1 MLSLLSLLFP
11 GWSIIP
17 QLLGK
22 HRSQRASLSSI
33 TRRRSRE
40 DLAHSQLH
48 HPFQVQVLPELIA
61 ADLITPIPL
70 KTAPNPSSKSYDPN
84 ARCAYHMG
92 GVGHWTDHCSP
103 LKYKIQNLIEDLDQL
118 GLLKF
123 ENKSNLIQNSLPT
136 HGNNNNAG
144 PSTNEI
150 SNKKRLK
157 PSQLITPS
165 GIYRLSFDDEEDLPG
180 VAVIY
185 PNLTPPEGKT
195 ADSMEEASANDTMFQ
210 QVASSIEQ
218 MKGRN
223 NAPLE
228 NPDQNSLCSQQD
240 QSIKPSR
247 QDKGSPPAYLL

>member
-1 MLSLLSLLFP
+1 
-11 GWSIIP
+11 
-17 QLLGK
+17 
-22 HRSQRASLSSI
+22 
-33 TRRRSRE
+33 
-40 DLAHSQLH
+40 
-48 HPFQVQVLPELIA
+48 
-61 ADLITPIPL
+61 
-70 KTAPNPSSKSYDPN
+70 
-84 ARCAYHMG
+84 MG

-103 LKYKIQNLIEDLDQL
+103 LKYKMKNLLAISK

-218 MKGRN
+218 MKEQV
-223 NAPLE
+223 AEIMLLLKTLIKTPYAASKI
-228 NPDQNSLCSQQD
+228 NPSNHQDKTRGPKRDLLQPTFSDYVKSQKLTKSEIKLGQD
-240 QSIKPSR
+240 QQFQFGQKIDRKNMGEKST
-247 QDKGSPPAYLL
+247 